1 MSLDL
6 YIKSNTPV
14 KHRGTGIYI
23 REQGGTRE
31 LKTKEEVLKYF
42 PDINIDLVKETSY
55 EDDTYFHIN
64 LTHNLTKMA
73 DECKMDPHSKCITI
87 QGEKPTLYTLLWH
100 PEEILEIGKP
110 TMEYI
115 EGLVSCYVKLV
126 KEGVY
131 FRNFNPSNGWGTY
144 EQLLKGTKEYINALM
159 SISENLDN
167 YVIEASV

>member
-73 DECKMDPHSKCITI
+73 DECKMDSHSKCITI
-87 QGEKPTLYTLLWH
+87 
-100 PEEILEIGKP
+100 
-110 TMEYI
+110 
-115 EGLVSCYVKLV
+115 
-126 KEGVY
+126 
-131 FRNFNPSNGWGTY
+131 
-144 EQLLKGTKEYINALM
+144 
-159 SISENLDN
+159 
-167 YVIEASV
+167 